1 MLRFAL
7 VVFSIAFTGS
17 VYGQVTLPSRYGSPT
32 GFGNILY
39 PGVGHAPVTIPRG
52 GGAFIAP
59 RFHGGVA
66 PPVVRHPGHARQV
79 IVPYPV
85 YIGGYG
91 YGLGYDYDVGA
102 QAPPPYGNPEDM
114 GMMAPQQQPAV
125 PPVVIIN
132 QAYKP
137 ETVTPAMHDYSDQ
150 QAQPGTQTYIAPV
163 HPFPDPNEA
172 KQGQPVV
179 RVQDDKPTLYLL
191 AFKDHTILPALAY
204 WVEGDT
210 LNYVTEGGVP
220 NRASLT
226 LIDKEFS
233 KELNRQR
240 SVEFNLP

>member
-1 MLRFAL
+1 MSRFAL
-7 VVFSIAFTGS
+7 VMFAAVFTGG
-17 VYGQVTLPSRYGSPT
+17 VYAQVTLPSHYGSPT
-32 GFGNILY
+32 GFGNIMY
-39 PGVGHAPVTIPRG
+39 PGVGHAPTTIPRG
-52 GGAFIAP
+52 GGAFIGP
-59 RFHGGVA
+59 RMYGNAAV
-66 PPVVRHPGHARQV
+66 PPPVRHPGHSRQV

-85 YIGGYG
+85 YVGGYG
-91 YGLGYDYDVGA
+91 YGLGYGYDVGA
-102 QAPPPYGNPEDM
+102 QAPAAYGPEDAS
-114 GMMAPQQQPAV
+114 MMAAPQQPAA

-137 ETVTPAMHDYSDQ
+137 ETVTPMMHDYSDP
-150 QAQPGTQTYIAPV
+150 QAQSGTQNYIAPV

-172 KQGQPVV
+172 RQGQPVV

-191 AFKDHTILPALAY
+191 AFRDHTILPALAY

-233 KELNRQR
+233 KELNKQR